1 MKYTVDRIE
10 GDFAVCE
17 NGSGGFENI
26 SLSAF
31 DFAPK
36 DGDTVKKQGDKYV
49 LLKKETEQK
58 MLSAMERFERLRK
71 K

>member
-36 DGDTVKKQGDKYV
+36 DGDTVKKQGDK
-49 LLKKETEQK
+49 
-58 MLSAMERFERLRK
+58 
-71 K
+71 

>member
-36 DGDTVKKQGDKYV
+36 DGDTMKKQGDKYV
-49 LLKKETEQK
+49 LLKKKPSKRCFRQGK
-58 MLSAMERFERLRK
+58 GLNG
-71 K
+71 